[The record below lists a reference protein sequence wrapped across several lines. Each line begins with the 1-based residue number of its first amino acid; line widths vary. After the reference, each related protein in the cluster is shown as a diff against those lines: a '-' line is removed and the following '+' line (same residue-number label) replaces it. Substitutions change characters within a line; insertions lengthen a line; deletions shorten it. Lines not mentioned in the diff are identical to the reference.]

1 LQLNNR
7 LAAMQNY
14 LGSDAGPTEQAQQ
27 VLAQLSSEFDQ
38 EFAKLK
44 HALDVDLA
52 AFNSQLK
59 TASLPAITVS
69 PVARTTSPE

>member
-14 LGSDAGPTEQAQQ
+14 LGSDAGPTKQAQQ
-27 VLAQLSSEFDQ
+27 VLAQLSSELDQ

-44 HALDVDLA
+44 HALDVDLS

-69 PVARTTSPE
+69 SVARTTSSE